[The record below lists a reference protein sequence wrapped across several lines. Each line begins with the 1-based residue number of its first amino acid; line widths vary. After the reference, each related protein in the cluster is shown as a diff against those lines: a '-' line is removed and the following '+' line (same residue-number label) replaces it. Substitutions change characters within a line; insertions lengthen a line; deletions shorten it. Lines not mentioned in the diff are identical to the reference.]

1 MVEDGACIWSPNET
15 VYSAG
20 EISKEA
26 FLVVDGSVKILSVDN
41 LLLNKLGPDEIFG
54 ETSLI
59 LDECRSVNAVAG
71 PAGLTAHRKCPKP
84 TSPA

>member
-1 MVEDGACIWSPNET
+1 MIEKDGACIWNPNEV

-20 EISKEA
+20 EISTEA
-26 FLVVDGSVKILSVDN
+26 FLVVDGSVKIFSVDN
-41 LLLNKLGPDEIFG
+41 LLLNMLGPDEIFG

-71 PAGLTAHRKCPKP
+71 PLAYLPVKCRKPI
-84 TSPA
+84 

>member
-1 MVEDGACIWSPNET
+1 MVEKDGACIWSPNET

-54 ETSLI
+54 ETS
-59 LDECRSVNAVAG
+59 SFWMSAG
-71 PAGLTAHRKCPKP
+71 QSMLWPGQLA
-84 TSPA
+84 